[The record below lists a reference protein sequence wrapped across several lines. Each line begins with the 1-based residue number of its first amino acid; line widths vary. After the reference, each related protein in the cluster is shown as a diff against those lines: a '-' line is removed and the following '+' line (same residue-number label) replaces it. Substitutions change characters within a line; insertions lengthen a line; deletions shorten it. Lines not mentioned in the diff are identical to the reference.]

1 MNDLVPMLVLSMHK
15 RPGPGTLSVQKE
27 RNRMQRHTLPLL
39 SGPALLGL
47 VLLAV
52 PARAEPPAPKKAGDD
67 VFGYSAAFD
76 DAVKQI
82 GQITPQEFARRYPG
96 KAEYLEKFGW
106 DSTQG
111 KFFDQFNTASPPVSK
126 KGGGYIFKLN
136 DEELAAFKKNGF
148 VVSERMG
155 AASFS
160 EMLYRVYSRDLPVYI
175 SADAVLQAWHRSY
188 DAMLE
193 ELEETYLAQ
202 SLNEILV
209 GMVAGLPEAHKNYG
223 KGVLAEGVTDADYFL
238 TVARSLLAGKPVKSP
253 LDQDARVAK
262 TLKKCD
268 ELQIE
273 DFNLFGR
280 ERSVDFSQFKVRGH
294 YESSELLKRYFRAMM
309 WCGRIDLRVAG
320 NPEESSPREL
330 GAAVIL
336 HDLLIKAGKFEQWQQ
351 FDQMIQTFVGK
362 TDSMTFAQLGA
373 VLAKGNI
380 KSPADVKDLGV
391 LEALQKEIVSGKIGL
406 QHIRSDGYVS
416 PFGAEKAQLPRS
428 FTLLGQKFVVDSWV
442 TAKVVFDDVI
452 WDNKKVMRR
461 VPSCLDVAFAALGN
475 DAVVPDLVDRMQAAG
490 GREFRDGL
498 NYQHNLAAVRQ
509 VIDAQDRGVWDENL
523 YMNWLACLR
532 ELSQPTTDA
541 KYPEVMRTRAWA
553 MKNVNTQLASW
564 TQLRHDTILYV
575 KQSYT
580 GTTLCYYPAG
590 YVEAVP
596 HFWTRFEKM
605 ASRAAE
611 LIEKTPFPDRVV
623 EKPVLGTITQKVALK
638 AVQAQQ
644 AAFFRNFAKQIGVL
658 KGIAEK
664 ELAQKELTKEET
676 EFLEK
681 VVEIVHRGS
690 GGPRYNGWYFG
701 LFYKGP
707 TDADKWDAL
716 VADVHTDVPDP
727 NVGDPGCVL
736 TQGVGNVDF
745 LLIAIDNGKDRMV
758 YGGPVLSHYEFEMP
772 GVGRKSDSEWRK
784 EIRDGKL
791 PPRPSWTKTYLVPG
805 ENKDAKN
812 YKHTDDK

>member
-1 MNDLVPMLVLSMHK
+1 
-15 RPGPGTLSVQKE
+15 
-27 RNRMQRHTLPLL
+27 MQRRNLSLL

-52 PARAEPPAPKKAGDD
+52 PARGEPPAPRKAGDD

-76 DAVKQI
+76 AAVKQI
-82 GQITPQEFARRYPG
+82 GQITPQEFAKRYPG
-96 KAEYLEKFGW
+96 KAAYLENFGW
-106 DSTQG
+106 DGTKG
-111 KFFDQFNTASPPVSK
+111 KFFDDFNNASPPRTP
-126 KGGGYIFKLN
+126 KGAGYVFKLN
-136 DEELAAFKKNGF
+136 DDELAAFKKNGF

-175 SADAVLQAWHRSY
+175 SADAVLHAWHRSY
-188 DAMLE
+188 HAMLE

-202 SLNEILV
+202 SLDEILA
-209 GMVAGLPEAHKNYG
+209 GMAAGLPEAHKDYG
-223 KGVLAEGVTDADYFL
+223 KGVLADAVSDADYFL
-238 TVARSLLAGKPVKSP
+238 TVARSLLAGKPVKSQ
-253 LDQDARVAK
+253 LDQDGRVAK

-268 ELQIE
+268 DLQIE

-280 ERSVDFSQFKVRGH
+280 KRSVDFSQFKVRGH
-294 YESSELLKRYFRAMM
+294 YENSELLKRYFRAMM

-336 HDLLIKAGKFEQWQQ
+336 HDLLRKAGRFEQWQQ

-380 KSPADVKDLGV
+380 QGPGDVKDLGV

-406 QHIRSDGYVS
+406 QHIRSDGYLS
-416 PFGAEKAQLPRS
+416 PFGPEKAQLPRS
-428 FTLLGQKFVVDSWV
+428 FTVLGQKFVVDSWA

-452 WDNKKVMRR
+452 WDNDKVMRR

-475 DAVVPDLVDRMQAAG
+475 DAVVPDLVGRMEAAG
-490 GREFRDGL
+490 GRRFRDGL
-498 NYQHNLAAVRQ
+498 NYQHNLAAVRD
-509 VIDAQDRGVWDENL
+509 VIDSQDKGVWDENL

-580 GTTLCYYPAG
+580 GGTLCYYPAG
-590 YVEAVP
+590 FVEAVP
-596 HFWTRFEKM
+596 HFWARFEKM
-605 ASRAAE
+605 ATRAAD
-611 LIEKTPFPDRVV
+611 LIEKTPFPDRAV
-623 EKPVLGTITQKVALK
+623 EKRITPQQGQRVPLK
-638 AVQAQQ
+638 GVQARQ
-644 AAFFRNFAKQIGVL
+644 AAFFRNFAKQIAVL

-664 ELAQKELTKEET
+664 ELAQQELTKDET
-676 EFLEK
+676 EFLKK
-681 VVEIVHRGS
+681 VVEIEHRGS

-716 VADVHTDVPDP
+716 VADVHTDVPDR

-736 TQGVGNVDF
+736 TQGVGCVDL
-745 LLIAIDNGKDRMV
+745 LLIAIDTGKDRMV

-772 GVGRKSDSEWRK
+772 GVSRKSDSEWRK

-791 PPRPSWTKTYLVPG
+791 PPRPSWTKGYLVPG
-805 ENKDAKN
+805 ENKDARN
-812 YKHTDDK
+812 YKHSNDG